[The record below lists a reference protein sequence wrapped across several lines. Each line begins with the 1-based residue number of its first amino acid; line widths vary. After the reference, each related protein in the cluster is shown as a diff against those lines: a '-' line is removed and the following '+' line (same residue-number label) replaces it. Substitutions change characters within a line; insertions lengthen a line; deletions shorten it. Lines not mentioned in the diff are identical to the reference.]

1 MFVNKKIIF
10 CALMALLGCS
20 EYDIQGQISTP
31 GAKPNPVKL
40 ETPIVVDTISQI
52 NKPKVDILYIV
63 DNSCS
68 MAEEQYS
75 LSTNFPQFMNYFLH
89 SDLDYHIGV
98 TSTDMSGPEGVMRT
112 DFNGSEGRL
121 REARE
126 YRYIDEN
133 TLDPVEIF
141 SYMSVMGTMGS
152 GIEEGRAAA
161 YTALELKKDRYN
173 SGFLR
178 EDAALHLIVI
188 SDERDWSSNTPIA
201 LDEFIRYLKLLKE
214 DPEAITFSSIVGP
227 PGGCYFGGSF
237 SYAEEGTGYLE
248 ITDAIG
254 GIKHSICSEDWR
266 SILDDLGLLTSG
278 LKREYF
284 LSQLPVPDTVEVRVI
299 DRENTFQFFED
310 DWAYNEIRN
319 SITFEE
325 YVPDQL
331 AKVEITYELL
341 SNQRN

>member
-1 MFVNKKIIF
+1 MSIKYVFFVILTSLVSI
-10 CALMALLGCS
+10 GCT
-20 EYDIQGQISTP
+20 EYDIQGQLPILE
-31 GAKPNPVKL
+31 AEPNPVKL

-75 LSTNFPQFMNYFLH
+75 LSTNFPQFMNYFLD

-98 TSTDMSGPEGVMRT
+98 TSTDMSGPEGTMRT

-121 REARE
+121 REARG

-133 TLDPVEIF
+133 TPEPVELF

-161 YTALELKKDRYN
+161 YTAMELKKDGYN

-227 PGGCYFGGSF
+227 PGGCHFGGSF

-254 GIKHSICSEDWR
+254 GIKHSICSDDWR

-284 LSQLPVPDTVEVRVI
+284 LSQLPVPSTVEVRVI
-299 DRENTFQFFED
+299 DGENTFQFFGD
-310 DWAYNEIRN
+310 DWSYNNIRN

-325 YVPDQL
+325 YIPDQL
-331 AKVEITYELL
+331 AEVEITYELL
-341 SNQRN
+341 ASKH